1 MVWYLASSF
10 AARKPWSYFTDTMH
24 HSLSTGNLRV
34 TWGISNSGSQ
44 LLELCRQS
52 GGGEHWGR
60 VTTANC
66 TLLQLHS
73 HPQPAVS
80 VLHSANSL
88 YLGFSFDRH
97 SLPRRRTVSLNRGED
112 SRDQTEQLR
121 DCHRASGACCL
132 SIWLSLLHSS
142 GKWRRK
148 HPLKD
153 SLEMCI
159 KKTSQNHW
167 SWEVSLQSRLLSQST
182 STEVTSTISWNR
194 NHNLILWSRCTNHL
208 KVKQCSLQFF
218 SIWYIVQV
226 PSSSQE
232 SHSSQTFT
240 YIKQPTSWKVCM
252 RKTMIKAALQMRMRK
267 PT

>member
-1 MVWYLASSF
+1 
-10 AARKPWSYFTDTMH
+10 MH

-159 KKTSQNHW
+159 KKLHRITEAEKS
-167 SWEVSLQSRLLSQST
+167 VFSLAFCLRVHPQKWHQPSLE
-182 STEVTSTISWNR
+182 TESIT
-194 NHNLILWSRCTNHL
+194 L
-208 KVKQCSLQFF
+208 F
-218 SIWYIVQV
+218 SEADVL
-226 PSSSQE
+226 
-232 SHSSQTFT
+232 TT
-240 YIKQPTSWKVCM
+240 
-252 RKTMIKAALQMRMRK
+252 
-267 PT
+267 